1 MRFGLFLMPE
11 PFPWSNWT
19 LSYDLKLEEMAL
31 ADRLGYDE
39 VWVGE
44 HHTGA
49 YENIP
54 APDIFIAK
62 ASAVTHRIGLGTG
75 TINLPYH
82 DPFMVAERLA
92 FLDHLTHGR
101 LIYGFGGGGLVSDK
115 RFFKLDPNEGTPRLR
130 EALDIIEALY
140 ASTDYINFDGKFWNL
155 DHKRIQVRPYQEF
168 PQFAIAGMSGVHN
181 FDLCGSRGYGA
192 LSIYF

>member
-19 LSYDLKLEEMAL
+19 LSYDLKLEEIVKAEHL
-31 ADRLGYDE
+31 TYDE

-62 ASAVTHRIGLGTG
+62 ATAISQKSQSEIAAYNASLQSLIAASNFYLQKLAEDHKTHIARATGITQIATSAAG
-75 TINLPYH
+75 
-82 DPFMVAERLA
+82 
-92 FLDHLTHGR
+92 
-101 LIYGFGGGGLVSDK
+101 IYGRQAEASLSGMKTIASHLVTES
-115 RFFKLDPNEGTPRLR
+115 
-130 EALDIIEALY
+130 A
-140 ASTDYINFDGKFWNL
+140 
-155 DHKRIQVRPYQEF
+155 
-168 PQFAIAGMSGVHN
+168 
-181 FDLCGSRGYGA
+181 
-192 LSIYF
+192 